1 MELIRH
7 YCALMRKNFIVWKR
21 SWVSSLIEI
30 LIPIALC
37 LSIVW
42 NVNQGYL
49 EVEDYT
55 GMVDKYK

>member
-1 MELIRH
+1 
-7 YCALMRKNFIVWKR
+7 MRKNFIVWKR